1 MTDPSKRQT
10 AEPPDIESQLRE
22 QMAVRLAVAA
32 RHVGN
37 GVTIVDPAT
46 TYIDEGAAIGG
57 GTVIEPNTTIRGR
70 TSIGRDC
77 RIGPNAVVESSTIG
91 YRCAVF
97 SSVVQ
102 KSTLE
107 DDVDIGP
114 FTHLR
119 SGSHLESGVH
129 LGNYVEVKAS
139 RMGRGSKA
147 GHFSYIGDAE
157 VGANVNIGA
166 GTITCNYD
174 GTAKHQTIIEDDVFI
189 GSDTMLVAPVRIGRG
204 ASTGAGS
211 VVTRDVPAGGRV
223 AGMPARAIGP
233 DRRTRSK
240 DG

>member
-129 LGNYVEVKAS
+129 LGNYVEV
-139 RMGRGSKA
+139 
-147 GHFSYIGDAE
+147 
-157 VGANVNIGA
+157 GANVNIGA

-189 GSDTMLVAPVRIGRG
+189 GSDTMLIAPVRIGRG